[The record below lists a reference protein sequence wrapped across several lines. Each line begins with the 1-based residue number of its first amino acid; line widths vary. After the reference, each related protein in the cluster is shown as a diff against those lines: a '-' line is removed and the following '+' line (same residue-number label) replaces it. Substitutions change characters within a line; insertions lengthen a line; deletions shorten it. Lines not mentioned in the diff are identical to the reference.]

1 MINRKRTLAVVALVF
16 FALSVGCSREVEKE
30 YYPNGKLKSVL
41 NYKKGQLEGIALYYY
56 ENGELKERVNYR
68 KGKRERTGT
77 TYYESGTLKE
87 EITYE
92 NGMRVNVKLHG
103 EDGALISESVYKDDK
118 LVEEKK

>member
-1 MINRKRTLAVVALVF
+1 MITRNRMLTVVALLF

-30 YYPNGKLKSVL
+30 YYPSGKLKSVL
-41 NYKKGQLEGIALYYY
+41 NYKKGKLEGIALYYY

-77 TYYESGTLKE
+77 TYYESGKLKE

-92 NGMRVNVKLHG
+92 NGMRVNIKHYG
-103 EDGALISESVYKDDK
+103 EDGELISESVYKDDK
-118 LVEEKK
+118 LVEEIK